1 MALTEKQRYELK
13 KFIKKLELFKR
24 PHTELVTVYIPAGYD
39 INKIINHLKQEQ
51 GTATNIKSASTRKNV
66 IDALERM
73 VQHLRLFKQTPENGL
88 TVFSGNVAERE
99 GQIDLEVWS
108 IEPPVPLNT
117 RIYRCD
123 KQFVLDLLRDM
134 LDTKEVYGLVVMD
147 RRDANIALL
156 KGKTII
162 PLVKTHSQVPGKF
175 RAGGQCLV
183 NESLIQLS
191 DGSLPKIEMVHNPNI
206 IKSVMVKNNFAIL
219 DSNIIDKWNVKKNKI
234 YKIITKNPRLE
245 IQSSKDHL
253 FFVATSE
260 RIIEKSAEELKQGD
274 YLIMPEKI
282 HIKGK
287 IQKINSKKY
296 YNSFIITKEG
306 QEFLKKRR
314 LKKGLLQ
321 RQLAKEAGLTQT
333 TISSYEIGKLN
344 AYRMP
349 LKRLC
354 SKLNIDFD
362 KFLKDYTQPYM
373 YRNIS
378 LPNTLNKEFAQFL
391 GYLIGDGCIET
402 DRITF
407 FEQNK
412 QLALTYQKKF
422 NQFFKINSSYRFRES
437 KNYHQI
443 RFTSRPLV
451 RLIKEEFPEIRK
463 ALDSE
468 IPKKIL
474 QSDNGIVAAFLRGLF
489 DADGYVASKRGIALG
504 INNKKLAQ
512 HTQLALL
519 RFSILSSLLEYNNKA
534 NKYSNN
540 PRFTVDITEKKSIQL
555 FKKHIGFSFH
565 EKTNKLNTL
574 LNKKSDSSYSRQIIV
589 SGRKIRKLIEKSGY
603 NLELFPKVNNFF
615 RNERMMSKQ
624 TFKNSILSNIK
635 DKKLYNQLEV
645 IYNYPILPIKINKIE
660 KINKKIKMVD
670 ISVKNKNFIANGI
683 ITHNSAARF
692 ARIREGAAKDHYK
705 KVAEYMKN
713 QFLTLKELKGII
725 VGGPGPTKYDF
736 VDGGYITNEVKK
748 KIISIK
754 DLSYTEEFGLQE
766 LLDKSQDVLAK
777 EEVAVEKDIMAKFF
791 NLLSTKPGIVSYGL
805 NEVKKNLEI
814 GAVDILLLSESLDDN
829 IIDEMENLAKTFGTT
844 VNIIS
849 TETREGVQ
857 LREIGKI
864 AAILRYEV

>member
-1 MALTEKQRYELK
+1 MALTEKERYELK

-134 LDTKEVYGLVVMD
+134 LETKEVYGLVVMD

-175 RAGGQCLV
+175 KAGGQ
-183 NESLIQLS
+183 
-191 DGSLPKIEMVHNPNI
+191 
-206 IKSVMVKNNFAIL
+206 
-219 DSNIIDKWNVKKNKI
+219 
-234 YKIITKNPRLE
+234 
-245 IQSSKDHL
+245 
-253 FFVATSE
+253 
-260 RIIEKSAEELKQGD
+260 
-274 YLIMPEKI
+274 
-282 HIKGK
+282 
-287 IQKINSKKY
+287 
-296 YNSFIITKEG
+296 
-306 QEFLKKRR
+306 
-314 LKKGLLQ
+314 
-321 RQLAKEAGLTQT
+321 
-333 TISSYEIGKLN
+333 
-344 AYRMP
+344 
-349 LKRLC
+349 
-354 SKLNIDFD
+354 
-362 KFLKDYTQPYM
+362 
-373 YRNIS
+373 
-378 LPNTLNKEFAQFL
+378 
-391 GYLIGDGCIET
+391 
-402 DRITF
+402 
-407 FEQNK
+407 
-412 QLALTYQKKF
+412 
-422 NQFFKINSSYRFRES
+422 
-437 KNYHQI
+437 
-443 RFTSRPLV
+443 
-451 RLIKEEFPEIRK
+451 
-463 ALDSE
+463 
-468 IPKKIL
+468 
-474 QSDNGIVAAFLRGLF
+474 
-489 DADGYVASKRGIALG
+489 
-504 INNKKLAQ
+504 
-512 HTQLALL
+512 
-519 RFSILSSLLEYNNKA
+519 
-534 NKYSNN
+534 
-540 PRFTVDITEKKSIQL
+540 
-555 FKKHIGFSFH
+555 
-565 EKTNKLNTL
+565 
-574 LNKKSDSSYSRQIIV
+574 
-589 SGRKIRKLIEKSGY
+589 
-603 NLELFPKVNNFF
+603 
-615 RNERMMSKQ
+615 
-624 TFKNSILSNIK
+624 
-635 DKKLYNQLEV
+635 
-645 IYNYPILPIKINKIE
+645 
-660 KINKKIKMVD
+660 
-670 ISVKNKNFIANGI
+670 
-683 ITHNSAARF
+683 SAARF

-713 QFLTLKELKGII
+713 QFLTLKELKGMI

-814 GAVDILLLSESLDDN
+814 GAVDMLLLSESLDEN
-829 IIDEMENLAKTFGTT
+829 IIDEMEALAKTFGTI